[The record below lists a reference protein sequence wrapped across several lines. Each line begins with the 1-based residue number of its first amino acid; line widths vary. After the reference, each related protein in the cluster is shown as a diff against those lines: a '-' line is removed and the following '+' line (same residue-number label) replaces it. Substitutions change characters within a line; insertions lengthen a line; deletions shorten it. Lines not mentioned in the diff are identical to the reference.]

1 VIYTGDMVRVALF
14 GVPAVAMTI
23 VVLLLNWVDAGPT
36 LAIAAL
42 ALVSVSGGALF
53 GIFADRL
60 PDISQRSTG
69 RTTASRS

>member
-1 VIYTGDMVRVALF
+1 MVRAALF
-14 GVPAVAMTI
+14 GVPAAVMAI
-23 VVLLLNWVDAGPT
+23 VVLALNWLDASPT

-42 ALVSVSGGALF
+42 AVVSVGGGALF